1 MRLDCQALLKSPP
14 LTLLA
19 GSARVRIAPIT
30 LLAGSARDA
39 DPARNVRG
47 TISVIFGNQ
56 VFLRVH
62 YCKRD
67 EVRFTTLLCKPIDRK
82 MALYRECCFY

>member
-1 MRLDCQALLKSPP
+1 MRLDYQALLNRP
-14 LTLLA
+14 L
-19 GSARVRIAPIT
+19 T

-39 DPARNVRG
+39 DPARKVRG
-47 TISVIFGNQ
+47 AVSVTLGNQ
-56 VFLRVH
+56 VLRVH